1 MNYCVS
7 NEGNILIDTNNTML
21 ETTHLYEC
29 IENPSNSYKM
39 NIDGQIFDH
48 SLNNTFIKVNQN
60 YRIYDLNIFIE
71 HNKFD
76 SINCD
81 IYVLHGIQ
89 EEIDTNTE
97 INIKVPIDNFGNIYE
112 NKTTIKIDE
121 DIYVQD
127 KFYV

>member
-1 MNYCVS
+1 
-7 NEGNILIDTNNTML
+7 ML

-29 IENPSNSYKM
+29 RENPSNSYKM
-39 NIDGQIFDH
+39 SIEGQIFDH
-48 SLNNTFIKVNQN
+48 SLNNAFIKVNQN

-97 INIKVPIDNFGNIYE
+97 INIKVPVDDFGNIYE

>member
-1 MNYCVS
+1 MS
-7 NEGNILIDTNNTML
+7 
-21 ETTHLYEC
+21 
-29 IENPSNSYKM
+29 
-39 NIDGQIFDH
+39 IDGQIFDH
-48 SLNNTFIKVNQN
+48 SLNNAFIKVNQN

-81 IYVLHGIQ
+81 IYVLQ
-89 EEIDTNTE
+89 SRRELTDTNIE
-97 INIKVPIDNFGNIYE
+97 INIKVPIDDFDNIYE
-112 NKTTIKIDE
+112 NKTTIKVDE

>member
-21 ETTHLYEC
+21 ETTHLYEST
-29 IENPSNSYKM
+29 ENPSNSYKM
-39 NIDGQIFDH
+39 SIEGQIFDH
-48 SLNNTFIKVNQN
+48 SLNNAFIKVNQN

-81 IYVLHGIQ
+81 IYVLQ
-89 EEIDTNTE
+89 SRRELTDTNIE
-97 INIKVPIDNFGNIYE
+97 INIKVPIDDFDNIYE

>member
-29 IENPSNSYKM
+29 TENPSNKYKM
-39 NIDGQIFDH
+39 SIEGQIFDH
-48 SLNNTFIKVNQN
+48 SLNNAFIKVNQN

-97 INIKVPIDNFGNIYE
+97 INIKVPIDDFGNIYE

>member
-1 MNYCVS
+1 
-7 NEGNILIDTNNTML
+7 ML

-29 IENPSNSYKM
+29 TENPSNSYKM
-39 NIDGQIFDH
+39 SIDGQIFDH
-48 SLNNTFIKVNQN
+48 SLNNAFIKVNQN

-89 EEIDTNTE
+89 QEIDTNTE
-97 INIKVPIDNFGNIYE
+97 INIKVPIDDFDNIYE